1 MSESETDASRIGLA
15 AQALRL
21 VTRVGLKPVFSTR
34 LPLLVQRSL
43 ISAASRCFPRP
54 EGVRDVEHYLDGV
67 LARRLIP
74 EGAPD
79 GRAILYLH
87 GGAYVLGSPGTHF
100 GIAARL
106 ALAAG
111 CEVFVIDY
119 RLAPEHPAP
128 AALDDAVSAWKALTA
143 SHGAVALAGDSAGG
157 GLALATA
164 VALRDAALVAP
175 RALALISPW
184 VDLTLS
190 GESMQTCADR
200 DPLLSRDWLD
210 WAAAHY
216 ANGRK
221 RDDPVLSPLF
231 SPLAGLPP
239 VLIHTGSDEVLL
251 SDTQRLETALR
262 AAGVGVQSR
271 IYAGLWH
278 DFQLQAGLMPQ
289 ADASLETLGGFLHDR
304 LDAAA

>member
-1 MSESETDASRIGLA
+1 
-15 AQALRL
+15 
-21 VTRVGLKPVFSTR
+21 
-34 LPLLVQRSL
+34 
-43 ISAASRCFPRP
+43 
-54 EGVRDVEHYLDGV
+54 
-67 LARRLIP
+67 
-74 EGAPD
+74 
-79 GRAILYLH
+79 
-87 GGAYVLGSPGTHF
+87 
-100 GIAARL
+100 
-106 ALAAG
+106 
-111 CEVFVIDY
+111 
-119 RLAPEHPAP
+119 
-128 AALDDAVSAWKALTA
+128 
-143 SHGAVALAGDSAGG
+143 
-157 GLALATA
+157 
-164 VALRDAALVAP
+164 
-175 RALALISPW
+175 
-184 VDLTLS
+184 
-190 GESMQTCADR
+190 MQTCADR

-262 AAGVGVQSR
+262 AAGVEVQSR

>member
-34 LPLLVQRSL
+34 LSLLVQRSL

-143 SHGAVALAGDSAGG
+143 SHPAVALAGDSAGG
-157 GLALATA
+157 GLALATT

-190 GESMQTCADR
+190 GESMQTLAAA

-216 ANGRK
+216 ANGRN
-221 RDDPVLSPLF
+221 RNDPVLSPLF

-262 AAGVGVQSR
+262 AAGVEVQSR

-278 DFQLQAGLMPQ
+278 DFQLQAGLMQ
-289 ADASLETLGGFLHDR
+289 EADASLETLGRFLR
-304 LDAAA
+304 AGLEPAA

>member
-1 MSESETDASRIGLA
+1 MKDGNRARLVSKT
-15 AQALRL
+15 LRL
-21 VTRVGLKPVFSTR
+21 VTRAGLKPVFSTR
-34 LPLLVQRSL
+34 LPLLVQRSV
-43 ISAASRCFPRP
+43 ISAASRFFPRP
-54 EGVRDVEHYLDGV
+54 QGVRDVEHYLDGV

-100 GIAARL
+100 GMAARI
-106 ALAAG
+106 ALASG

-190 GESMQTCADR
+190 GESMQTLAAA
-200 DPLLSRDWLD
+200 DPLLSRNWLA

-216 ANGRK
+216 ANGRNL
-221 RDDPVLSPLF
+221 DDPMLSPLF

-239 VLIHTGSDEVLL
+239 VLIHVGSDEVLL

-262 AAGVGVQSR
+262 AAGVEVQSR
-271 IYAGLWH
+271 VYQDLWH
-278 DFQLQAGLMPQ
+278 DFQLQAGLMPE
-289 ADASLETLGGFLHDR
+289 ADESLDTLGRFLR
-304 LDAAA
+304 AGLEPAA